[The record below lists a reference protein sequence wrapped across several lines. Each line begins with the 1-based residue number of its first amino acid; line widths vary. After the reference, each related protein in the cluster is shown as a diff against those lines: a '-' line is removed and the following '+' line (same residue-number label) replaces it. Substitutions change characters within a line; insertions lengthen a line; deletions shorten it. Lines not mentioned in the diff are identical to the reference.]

1 MNDISTL
8 SSYSGPVAVDTGLF
22 IEFFHKSEIARM
34 LIENIFENHKI
45 NKILIHYYSIT
56 ELYYI
61 LCRNY
66 SQKVAIEFVEDIKQI
81 CQIIPSEGL
90 WKEAGA
96 FKCQYAISISDCF
109 SFAIA
114 KKYNIPVL
122 FKSEKEILKEQN
134 KQGFDVQLII
144 L

>member
-1 MNDISTL
+1 MSGINDLT
-8 SSYSGPVAVDTGLF
+8 SYSGPVVVDTGLF
-22 IEFFHKSEIARM
+22 IEFFLKSELGGIFNV
-34 LIENIFENHKI
+34 NILENHKI
-45 NKILIHYYSIT
+45 NKILIHNYSIT

-61 LCRNY
+61 LCRNF
-66 SQKVAIEFVEDIKQI
+66 SQEIATEFVEDIKII
-81 CQIIPSEGL
+81 CRIIPSEEI
-90 WKEAGA
+90 WREAGA

-109 SFAIA
+109 SLAIA